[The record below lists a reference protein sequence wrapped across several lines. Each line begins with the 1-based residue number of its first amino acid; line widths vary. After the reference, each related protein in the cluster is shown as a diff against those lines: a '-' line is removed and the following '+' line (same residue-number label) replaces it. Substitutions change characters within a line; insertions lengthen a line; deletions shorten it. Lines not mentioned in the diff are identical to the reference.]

1 MRQLCILA
9 TTLSIACGAARA
21 TEGAGLGVYP
31 DGLENFMSG
40 ALPPPGVYGMVY
52 TGGLRYDSVR
62 DDAGRRVDI
71 PDFRVRVDMVAPR
84 LIWVTNR
91 TVLGGQLAWHAVAP
105 LLDVEMR
112 GAGAQRA
119 SRGLGDMTFGAAL
132 GYHVSPELHYLLALD
147 VIAPTGRYA
156 RDDPSSLGRNV
167 WTLQPVLALSQVKAH
182 GWNLDLKAMLDINC
196 RNGDTDTRSGRAVHA
211 DYALGWGFGNGW
223 VVGVGGHGYRQ
234 VSDDTGP
241 AAAGRARAFAIG
253 PALKYDSGKGWF
265 LTAKFQRESGVRNRP
280 RGEQFVLKLVLPLQ
294 AAASR

>member
-1 MRQLCILA
+1 MKQLCILA
-9 TTLSIACGAARA
+9 TTLAVAITFASGAAQA

-40 ALPPPGVYGMVY
+40 ALPPPGMYGIVY
-52 TGGLRYDSVR
+52 TGSLRYDSVR
-62 DDAGRRVDI
+62 GAAGQRLDV
-71 PDFRVRVDMVAPR
+71 PGFRVRVNMVAPR
-84 LIWVTNR
+84 LIWVTQK
-91 TVLGGQLAWHAVAP
+91 TVFGGQLAWHAVAP
-105 LLDVEMR
+105 LLDVDMR
-112 GAGAQRA
+112 AAGAQRG
-119 SRGLGDMTFGAAL
+119 SRGLGDITVGAAL
-132 GYHVSPELHYLLALD
+132 GYHVSPELHYLLALE

-167 WTLQPVLALSQVKAH
+167 WTLQPVLAISHAKAR
-182 GWNLDLKAMLDINC
+182 GWNLDLKAMLDINR

-253 PALKYDSGKGWF
+253 PALKYDSGEGWF

-280 RGEQFVLKLVLPLQ
+280 QGEQFHLKLVLPL
-294 AAASR
+294 